1 MAAAT
6 QLKVAIVTGGGS
18 GIGAATSRRLAAQ
31 NWFVVVSD
39 VDVQAAEAVAG
50 SISSNGYNAVAA
62 ECDVSNAESTDTLA
76 HDVVSR
82 HGNIACLFNAGGILI
97 GGTATELSPRDFEK
111 TVSVNLTGT
120 FNACRSVIPYMA
132 ESGGGSIINTASSTG
147 AHDAIG
153 GLVGYVA
160 SKGGVTLLTK
170 SLAIDH
176 IGDGVRV
183 NAIAPGPTD
192 TPMLRRAFP
201 TEEERQAF
209 GQTLPIGRLG
219 HPDEI
224 AAVVVFLASDDAS
237 FVNGAIIAVD
247 GGQTAHV

>member
-1 MAAAT
+1 MATAT
-6 QLKVAIVTGGGS
+6 RQRVAIVTGGGS
-18 GIGAATSRRLAAQ
+18 GIGAASARRLAADG
-31 NWFVVVSD
+31 WLVVVSD
-39 VDVQAAEAVAG
+39 IDGLAAEAVANDVTAQG
-50 SISSNGYNAVAA
+50 GNAYAL
-62 ECDVSNAESTDTLA
+62 ECDVSDAESTSAMADA
-76 HDVVSR
+76 VMSR
-82 HGNIACLFNAGGILI
+82 HQSIAALFNAGGILI
-97 GGTATELSPRDFEK
+97 GGTAIEIGPLEWQK
-111 TVSVNLTGT
+111 TIDVNLTGT
-120 FNACRSVIPYMA
+120 FNACRSVIPHMV
-132 ESGGGSIINTASSTG
+132 ESGGGSIINTSSSTG

-176 IGDGVRV
+176 IGVGVRV

-209 GQTLPIGRLG
+209 GETLPIRRLG

-224 AAVVVFLASDDAS
+224 AAVVAFLASDEAS